1 MAAKGIAMST
11 AAPPLWKLMWSLGIN
26 LPPPLYMGFIPL
38 FLFAGSFFGIVFGA
52 GVWVVRYMDSRPMSL
67 HEVGG
72 VAIITGEETI
82 DSIRDKL
89 GNYLL
94 QASEALTNDLA
105 KYRQRYLDRIERIAL
120 HRQGLTA

>member
-1 MAAKGIAMST
+1 MTDDRKIETYKELMAAKGIAMST

-72 VAIITGEETI
+72 VAIITGIAFGFAIAWFT
-82 DSIRDKL
+82 RRLARKHGL
-89 GNYLL
+89 GAWSAFS
-94 QASEALTNDLA
+94 ASSL
-105 KYRQRYLDRIERIAL
+105 RP
-120 HRQGLTA
+120 